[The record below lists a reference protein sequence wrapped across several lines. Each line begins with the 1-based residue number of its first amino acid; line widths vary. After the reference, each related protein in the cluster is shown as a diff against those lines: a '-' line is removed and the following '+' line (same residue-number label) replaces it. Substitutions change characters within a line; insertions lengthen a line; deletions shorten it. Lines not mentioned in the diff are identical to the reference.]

1 MEIGTLFLKSNST
14 GIITF
19 SELDWI
25 TNHQSNFTRLEE
37 SIAIKLGR
45 MLDAGSINI
54 GCRLKSW
61 LSFYFTNEL
70 SRREKFIFSRKNPL
84 FKYLFLGFNLS
95 LISILGFIWFNSAIE
110 KVVWIFCILELS
122 LKN

>member
-19 SELDWI
+19 SELEWI
-25 TNHQSNFTRLEE
+25 TTNQSNFTRLEE

-54 GCRLKSW
+54 CLLYTSPSPRDD
-61 LSFYFTNEL
+61 
-70 SRREKFIFSRKNPL
+70 R
-84 FKYLFLGFNLS
+84 
-95 LISILGFIWFNSAIE
+95 
-110 KVVWIFCILELS
+110 
-122 LKN
+122 

>member
-19 SELDWI
+19 SELEWI
-25 TNHQSNFTRLEE
+25 TTHQSNFTRLEE

-54 GCRLKSW
+54 GCRLK
-61 LSFYFTNEL
+61 
-70 SRREKFIFSRKNPL
+70 
-84 FKYLFLGFNLS
+84 FLIS
-95 LISILGFIWFNSAIE
+95 LILIMKYQKE
-110 KVVWIFCILELS
+110 KKIFFRERIHS
-122 LKN
+122 LNISFFRI

>member
-25 TNHQSNFTRLEE
+25 TTHQSNFTRLEE

-45 MLDAGSINI
+45 IPDLTLMTLARTHPKAAD
-54 GCRLKSW
+54 
-61 LSFYFTNEL
+61 
-70 SRREKFIFSRKNPL
+70 SRTLTTSP
-84 FKYLFLGFNLS
+84 G
-95 LISILGFIWFNSAIE
+95 
-110 KVVWIFCILELS
+110 
-122 LKN
+122 

>member
-14 GIITF
+14 GIIAF

-25 TNHQSNFTRLEE
+25 TTHQSNFTRLEE

-54 GCRLKSW
+54 GCHLKSW
-61 LSFYFTNEL
+61 ISFYFNNEV
-70 SRREKFIFSRKNPL
+70 SRRKKNIFSVKNPF
-84 FKYLFLGFNLS
+84 FKSIYFLGYNLS
-95 LISILGFIWFNSAIE
+95 LISIFGFIWFNTAIE
-110 KVVWIFCILELS
+110 KVV
-122 LKN
+122 

>member
-1 MEIGTLFLKSNST
+1 MKIGTLFLKSNST

-25 TNHQSNFTRLEE
+25 TIHQSNFTRLEE

-54 GCRLKSW
+54 GCRLNSWFSLILLMKYKEEKKS
-61 LSFYFTNEL
+61 FF
-70 SRREKFIFSRKNPL
+70 RERIHSINIF
-84 FKYLFLGFNLS
+84 LFLGINLS
-95 LISILGFIWFNSAIE
+95 LISILGFILFNNAIE
-110 KVVWIFCILELS
+110 EVV
-122 LKN
+122 